1 MATVMEYAEDLAE
14 AIVDSQEF
22 QDLREKEEKMVEDED
37 AKTMLDELNAKYQ
50 QAQMMQQNGQ
60 QMSDEQKQELQVMEQ
75 KMKQNEKT
83 KKDLEN
89 AGVNLI

>member
-50 QAQMMQQNGQ
+50 QAQMVSKCLMNK
-60 QMSDEQKQELQVMEQ
+60 SR
-75 KMKQNEKT
+75 NYR
-83 KKDLEN
+83 
-89 AGVNLI
+89 